1 MKMIK
6 LLGLL
11 TLLAATFAG
20 GYVMRATTST
30 GTASQARKILYYVD
44 AMNPAYKSD
53 TPGIAPDGM
62 ALQPVYADEP
72 TATGGASDA
81 VEHAGHTILYYQ
93 DPQDPKYHADKPGLN
108 PETGNTLEPVYAEAR
123 PTVPPGAIKI
133 APERQQLV
141 GVKFAMV
148 ELSGQARAIRS
159 VGKVTFDE
167 TRVAHVHTRI
177 DGWIEK
183 VFVDFTGDF
192 VKQGQPMLTIYS
204 PEMLA
209 SQQELLLAARARD
222 LMRDNPLASA
232 AEHGN
237 SLFEAAKRRLEL
249 WQLSDGQID
258 QVLKT
263 GEPIHSITLYAPA
276 SGFVTERNA
285 FPNQKVTPD
294 SDLYT
299 IIDLS
304 RIWIVADVFESDIT
318 SIKVGDATYISFP
331 NGNTPPLGAKV
342 TYIQPQVDPMTRTVK
357 VRLDAPNAGL
367 RMKPD
372 MYVNVE
378 FGIAGAREL
387 VVPAEA
393 VLDTGDRQTVFVD
406 LGNGYLEP
414 RQVVVGER
422 YGDRVAITRGLKAGE
437 RVVSSGTFLIDS
449 ESQLR
454 AAASG
459 MGAPQHP
466 LGGAPAANPPAP
478 NRSVVNPPA
487 ASSPAA
493 KPMDPSM
500 PMPEPK
506 TPTPGRGSH
515 D

>member
-1 MKMIK
+1 MKIVK
-6 LLGLL
+6 A
-11 TLLAATFAG
+11 LAALVVITLAFGG
-20 GYVMRATTST
+20 GYVLRATRTSAR
-30 GTASQARKILYYVD
+30 ASNGRKILYYVD
-44 AMNPAYKSD
+44 PMHPAYKSD
-53 TPGIAPDGM
+53 KPGVAPDCGM
-62 ALQPVYADEP
+62 TLEPVYADE
-72 TATGGASDA
+72 ATGTSG
-81 VEHAGHTILYYQ
+81 HAGHPILYYQ
-93 DPQDPKYHADKPGLN
+93 DPQNPRYHADKPGLN
-108 PETGNTLEPVYAEAR
+108 PETGDTLEPVYADATPTAR
-123 PTVPPGAIKI
+123 PGAIKI
-133 APERQQLV
+133 SPERQQLI
-141 GVKFAMV
+141 GVKFATV
-148 ELSGQARAIRS
+148 ELSGQARSIRS

-222 LMRDNPLASA
+222 LMRNNPLASA

-237 SLFEAAKRRLEL
+237 SLFEAARRRLEL
-249 WQLSDGQID
+249 WQLQDDQIE

-263 GEPIHSITLYAPA
+263 GQPIHSVTLYAPA
-276 SGFVTERNA
+276 SGFVTERKA

-299 IIDLS
+299 ITDLS

-318 SIKVGDATYISFP
+318 SIKIGDATYVSFP
-331 NGNTPPLGAKV
+331 NGNTPPLAAKV
-342 TYIQPQVDPMTRTVK
+342 TYIQPQVDPTTRTLK
-357 VRLDAPNAGL
+357 VRLDAPNPGL

-378 FGIAGAREL
+378 FGIAEAKQL

-406 LGNGYLEP
+406 LGDGYLEP

-422 YGDRVAITRGLKAGE
+422 YGDRVAITRGLAAGE

-449 ESQLR
+449 ESQLK
-454 AAASG
+454 AAAGG
-459 MGAPQHP
+459 MGAPQHQH
-466 LGGAPAANPPAP
+466 GSAPAANQAP
-478 NRSVVNPPA
+478 
-487 ASSPAA
+487 A

-506 TPTPGRGSH
+506 KPGPGGARH